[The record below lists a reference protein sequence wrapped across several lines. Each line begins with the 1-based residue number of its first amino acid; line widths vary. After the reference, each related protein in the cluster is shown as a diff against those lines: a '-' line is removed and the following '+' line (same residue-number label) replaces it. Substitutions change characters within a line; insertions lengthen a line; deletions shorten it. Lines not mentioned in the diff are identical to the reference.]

1 MMLTVHSAAYICSQ
15 CVRVNP
21 ISIMYMGMNTT
32 KPYAAE
38 VLMVRTMP
46 PRPIFGFSNAMV
58 MPFKT

>member
-1 MMLTVHSAAYICSQ
+1 MFTVHSAAYICSQ
-15 CVRVNP
+15 SVRLNP
-21 ISIMYMGMNTT
+21 ISIMYIGINTT

-58 MPFKT
+58 IPFST